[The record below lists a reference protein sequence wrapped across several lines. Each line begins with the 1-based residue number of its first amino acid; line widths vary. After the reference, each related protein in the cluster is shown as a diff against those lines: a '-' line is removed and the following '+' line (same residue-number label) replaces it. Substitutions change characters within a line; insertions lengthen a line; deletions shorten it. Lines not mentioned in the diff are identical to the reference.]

1 MVSNCV
7 FCKIINGDIKS
18 DVVYETEDVLAIRD
32 VAPQAPHHYLIIPKL
47 HIPTSQDVRDP
58 SIWAN
63 LMEVLTI
70 VAQRMGL
77 VDSGYRLL

>member
-63 LMEVLTI
+63 LMEVLT
-70 VAQRMGL
+70 
-77 VDSGYRLL
+77 